1 MKALVTG
8 YGGFVAEY
16 LADFLAEENYETAVT
31 VLPEMLSEKI
41 QQNGI
46 KKGLK
51 IFPCDLT
58 KSAQIKKV
66 IGSFCPDEIY
76 HLAAQSHVPTAWK
89 CPTETYEANLFGTL
103 NIFTSVLESK
113 INPRILA
120 VGSSEEYGD
129 CKDEEMPLKENAPLK
144 PTNPYAASK
153 VAQNYAAY
161 QYAKTG
167 GLDIVR
173 VRPFSHTGPGQRSK
187 FVCPHFTKQIAEIE
201 LNMREP
207 IIKVGNLKPKRDFLD
222 VRDVVR
228 AYYMALKSGIRGEV
242 YNIASGKA
250 RSIESILKTCLKFSN
265 KKINVIKDPELF
277 RPADIPV
284 LEGDIS
290 LFVKTAGWK
299 PIIPFKKTLSD
310 LYNFWL
316 EYLKSKDADK
326 EF

>member
-1 MKALVTG
+1 MKSLVTG

-16 LADFLAEENYETAVT
+16 LVKLLSENNYEIAVT
-31 VLPEMLSEKI
+31 VFPPML
-41 QQNGI
+41 NNTI
-46 KKGLK
+46 KKQAKKQGVK
-51 IFPCDLT
+51 IYSCDLT
-58 KSAQIKKV
+58 NEQNVKKLIKDFK
-66 IGSFCPDEIY
+66 PNEIY

-89 CPTETYEANLFGTL
+89 NPTDTFKTNVFGTL
-103 NIFTSVLESK
+103 NIFTAVLYNK
-113 INPRILA
+113 ISPRILV

-129 CKDEEMPLKENAPLK
+129 CRDEDMPLKETSPLK

-153 VAQNYAAY
+153 VAQDFIAF

-187 FVCPHFTKQIAEIE
+187 FVCPNFTKQIAKIA
-201 LNMREP
+201 LGLKEP

-228 AYYMALKSGIRGEV
+228 AYYLALKKGKCGAV

-250 RSIESILKTCLKFSN
+250 RSIESILKTCIKFSL
-265 KKINVIKDPELF
+265 KDIKIENDPSLF

-284 LEGDIS
+284 LKGDAS
-290 LFVKTAGWK
+290 LFKKTTGWK
-299 PIIPFKKTLSD
+299 PLIPFDKTLQD
-310 LYNFWL
+310 LYCFWL
-316 EYLKSKDADK
+316 EYLQLKDADPD
-326 EF
+326 F